1 MKKSKRRRRV
11 IVLSLLGALILFRLF
26 LPQIVL
32 NYVNHEL
39 SELEG
44 YSGSV
49 EDIDLALYRG
59 AYVAEGLDIRKR
71 LVEPNHVLDTIPF
84 FYCGKVDLS
93 LEWSALFRGRLVG
106 EIVLQDAR
114 LNFVKDFVEQGE
126 VEDDSSDFR
135 KLLKTFM
142 PLEINRFETIGGE
155 LHYLDPFSDPP
166 VNLKMDSL
174 HILAL
179 NLSNVRHQDKLLPSS
194 ILAESNVYGGKFS
207 LEIGLDALATT
218 PTFDLNAELTTVDI
232 RNLNDFFLAYGRF
245 DAEEGKL
252 SLYTEMA
259 AREGRIE
266 GYVKPLV
273 TKLSVA
279 NWKEDRDKPLQFLW
293 ESMIGLGAELFQNQP
308 KDQLGT
314 RVEVEGQ
321 ANQPHM
327 GIMSLVVYTLR
338 NAFVSALRPA
348 IEGSIDINTPNEKPG
363 ASGLEGQMKKLTR
376 IFHSEED
383 PKEPNE

>member
-1 MKKSKRRRRV
+1 MKKSKRRRRL

-135 KLLKTFM
+135 RLLKTFM

-155 LHYLDPFSDPP
+155 LNYLDPFSDPP

-179 NLSNVRHQDKLLPSS
+179 NLSNVRHRDKLLPSG

-207 LEIGLDALATT
+207 LEVGLDALATT

-232 RNLNDFFLAYGRF
+232 RNLNDFFRAYGHF

-273 TKLSVA
+273 TQLRVA
-279 NWKEDRDKPLQFLW
+279 NWKEDRNKPLQFLW

-314 RVEVEGQ
+314 RVEVEGR

-327 GIMSLVVYTLR
+327 GIMSLVMYTLR

-376 IFHSEED
+376 IFNSEED